1 MIRHRDLACA
11 HAHAYGDRAAKKAA
25 PARRRIGAWRAR
37 LLRAWATVVLA
48 LAIGGAPAIAAEEES
63 TFKKPGWDQVA
74 NIKEAA
80 LHLANMQRTQ
90 GANRAFQ
97 FIDACYR
104 THSLQ
109 VEYTRAFE
117 ACIAQDYL
125 ETRILALIYSRM
137 PPETLKRMGMP
148 TPQML
153 ADTMG
158 KRVVTAF
165 RSYKVPVSE
174 VQAFKKLVD
183 EHGFPVF
190 FRALFPNTKVPEID
204 DEAPPGTPGEKAP
217 PKDGKAQDD
226 DAPKNGEKQ

>member
-1 MIRHRDLACA
+1 M
-11 HAHAYGDRAAKKAA
+11 A
-25 PARRRIGAWRAR
+25 PTRRRIGAWWGR
-37 LLRAWATVVLA
+37 LLRACAAASVGLTLA
-48 LAIGGAPAIAAEEES
+48 VAPAVAEQEEA
-63 TFKKPGWDQVA
+63 TFKKPDWDQVA

-90 GANRAFQ
+90 GADRAFK

-137 PPETLKRMGMP
+137 PPETLKRLGMP

-165 RSYKVPVSE
+165 RSYNVPVSE

-190 FRALFPNTKVPEID
+190 FKALFPNSKVPEID
-204 DEAPPGTPGEKAP
+204 DAAPPGKPGENAP
-217 PKDGKAQDD
+217 PKDGTAEDD
-226 DAPKNGEKQ
+226 DAPKNGKKQ